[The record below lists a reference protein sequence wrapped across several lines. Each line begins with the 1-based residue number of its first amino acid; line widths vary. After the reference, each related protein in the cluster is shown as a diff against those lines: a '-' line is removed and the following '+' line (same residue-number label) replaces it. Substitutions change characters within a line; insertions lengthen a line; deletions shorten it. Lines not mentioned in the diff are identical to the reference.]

1 MRYTLNDVRAANARI
16 LSRDPRLAEE
26 IRKIVRTKRRP
37 AWLPSAATAM
47 AGLTADVTPNVGA
60 QIEATPAP
68 TVELETIV
76 QRIGR
81 PVLAIT
87 RGDAQLAVENPDS
100 QIWNNRLQQSAS
112 LLHQA
117 IAAVGRVEANNM
129 PMALPYVGTG
139 WLVDSE
145 LVVTNRHVALEFAQ
159 RGSSGFSFQ
168 LGFDRKSPMSVD
180 IDFLEELNNPA
191 KAQFDISDILFIAND
206 RGPDVAFLKVSRRQ
220 GDGAAQPIKLS
231 RNIVPP
237 QTIVATIGY
246 PARDPFISDQKLMMQ
261 IFGDVFEKKR
271 LAPGFVTGVE
281 GGALTHDCTTLG
293 GNSGSALIDLATGEA
308 AGLHFAGIFLK
319 TNYAVPGPVVA
330 NLLAQ
335 ATEASTRIDT
345 TMTATASHSEK
356 PESSGDPMSSTDA
369 TFIIPL
375 QITVTIGTPVS
386 GGTPTATKTVAGDSA
401 AAPPARAP
409 TVPSTRED
417 IKRAVAEARRQL
429 ARRSDVVA
437 VEPGYR
443 FKDGWITDER
453 CVVVSVKQKLKP
465 DDLKAA
471 GLTPLPSEILGVPVN
486 IAVAAIAD
494 SQSHAMLEAPRAH
507 VSNYRPRPDLPLNE
521 VEDAM
526 TVIAHASPD
535 AGWPILQTFL
545 GRTAKRLT
553 VGMYEFT
560 APHIVDAMKSA
571 IGPAPHRLSLVLQN
585 RDEQLSGTTANDL
598 KEADTVQA
606 LTDTIGG
613 RLSFAWASVAG
624 PNRLFDTSY
633 HIKLAVRDG
642 EEFWL
647 SSGSWR
653 SSNQPPFDPIKDG
666 DQSPPLIQQYDRDWH
681 VVVSHAG
688 LSDLFEKHLLRDET
702 EAAALQEAVPAAPE
716 PQVWVPEDFFRAT
729 EEELATPPSYRAPLV
744 VNRRIKVQP
753 LLTPDNYGDHVVTL
767 IQSANHTLYFQN
779 QSLGVAKKGDNGP
792 VFEKLLQALLEK
804 QQDSNVDVRIIFR
817 RFGDPRKNLTLLK
830 DFGFDT
836 SQTRIRVQT
845 NCHTKGIIVDGEKVL
860 IGSQNWTNS
869 GTAFNRDASLIFFD
883 PEIAQYFQDRF
894 LYDWNRVANNQIN
907 ENLPAVELVKPDE
920 AVRRPGRVP
929 MPWSEWFGD

>member
-1 MRYTLNDVRAANARI
+1 
-16 LSRDPRLAEE
+16 
-26 IRKIVRTKRRP
+26 
-37 AWLPSAATAM
+37 
-47 AGLTADVTPNVGA
+47 
-60 QIEATPAP
+60 
-68 TVELETIV
+68 
-76 QRIGR
+76 
-81 PVLAIT
+81 
-87 RGDAQLAVENPDS
+87 
-100 QIWNNRLQQSAS
+100 
-112 LLHQA
+112 
-117 IAAVGRVEANNM
+117 
-129 PMALPYVGTG
+129 
-139 WLVDSE
+139 
-145 LVVTNRHVALEFAQ
+145 
-159 RGSSGFSFQ
+159 
-168 LGFDRKSPMSVD
+168 
-180 IDFLEELNNPA
+180 
-191 KAQFDISDILFIAND
+191 
-206 RGPDVAFLKVSRRQ
+206 
-220 GDGAAQPIKLS
+220 
-231 RNIVPP
+231 
-237 QTIVATIGY
+237 
-246 PARDPFISDQKLMMQ
+246 
-261 IFGDVFEKKR
+261 
-271 LAPGFVTGVE
+271 
-281 GGALTHDCTTLG
+281 
-293 GNSGSALIDLATGEA
+293 
-308 AGLHFAGIFLK
+308 
-319 TNYAVPGPVVA
+319 
-330 NLLAQ
+330 
-335 ATEASTRIDT
+335 
-345 TMTATASHSEK
+345 
-356 PESSGDPMSSTDA
+356 
-369 TFIIPL
+369 
-375 QITVTIGTPVS
+375 
-386 GGTPTATKTVAGDSA
+386 
-401 AAPPARAP
+401 
-409 TVPSTRED
+409 
-417 IKRAVAEARRQL
+417 
-429 ARRSDVVA
+429 
-437 VEPGYR
+437 
-443 FKDGWITDER
+443 
-453 CVVVSVKQKLKP
+453 
-465 DDLKAA
+465 
-471 GLTPLPSEILGVPVN
+471 
-486 IAVAAIAD
+486 
-494 SQSHAMLEAPRAH
+494 
-507 VSNYRPRPDLPLNE
+507 
-521 VEDAM
+521 
-526 TVIAHASPD
+526 
-535 AGWPILQTFL
+535 
-545 GRTAKRLT
+545 
-553 VGMYEFT
+553 
-560 APHIVDAMKSA
+560 MKSA
-571 IGPAPHRLSLVLQN
+571 TRPAPHRLSLVLQN